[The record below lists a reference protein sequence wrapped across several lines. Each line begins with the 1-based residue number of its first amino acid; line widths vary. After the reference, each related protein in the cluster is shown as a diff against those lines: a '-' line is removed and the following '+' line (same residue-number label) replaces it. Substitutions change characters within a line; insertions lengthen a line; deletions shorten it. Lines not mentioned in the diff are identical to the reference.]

1 MIKINS
7 LFKAEKKKL
16 YYSKTFWTI
25 AIVIG
30 ILSILNTSSYLFNN
44 PLEGLLGSNLV
55 QTTDSIGSSVSI
67 FEAVLGS
74 IDDGVITFIII
85 FVSIFIGIDFSSGIL
100 KNSVSRGFSKKEI
113 YISKLISSIYATIVF
128 LLIAMICSAVI
139 GIIFFEK
146 TPVNVDIILNFAET
160 MATKILLVFAFTSIS
175 VLITTIVRNVGLAI
189 TVNFLVIRIIPS
201 TIIMIF
207 PSFSKFQISNHLY
220 KLVDAST
227 SSNILMSG
235 LIIALGYIVVSNVI
249 GTFVFAQKDI

>member
-1 MIKINS
+1 MNS
-7 LFKAEKKKL
+7 LIKAEKKKL
-16 YYSKTFWTI
+16 YYSKIFWTI

-30 ILSILNTSSYLFNN
+30 ILSILNTSFYIFNN
-44 PLEGLLGSNLV
+44 LLEGLLRSNLI
-55 QTTDSIGSSVSI
+55 QTTDSIDSSVSI
-67 FEAVLGS
+67 SIFQAVLGS
-74 IDDGVITFIII
+74 IDDGVTTLVII
-85 FVSIFIGIDFSSGIL
+85 FVSIFIGMDFSSGIL
-100 KNSVSRGFSKKEI
+100 KNSVSRGFSKKDI

-128 LLIAMICSAVI
+128 LLIAMICSAVV

-160 MATKILLVFAFTSIS
+160 MATKILLVFAYTSIS
-175 VLITTIVRNVGLAI
+175 VLITTIVGDVGFAI
-189 TVNFLVIRIIPS
+189 AANLLVIRIIPS

-207 PSFSKFQISNHLY
+207 PSFSKFQISNQLY

-249 GTFVFAQKDI
+249 GTFIFTQKDI